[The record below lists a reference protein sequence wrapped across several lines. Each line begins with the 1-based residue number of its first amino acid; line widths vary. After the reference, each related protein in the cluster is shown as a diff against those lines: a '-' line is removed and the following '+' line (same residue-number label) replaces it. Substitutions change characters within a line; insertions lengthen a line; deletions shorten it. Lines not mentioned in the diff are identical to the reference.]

1 MNRLINEDGFT
12 LVETLIVLLVS
23 SVLIL
28 MPTLSIGQLME
39 EMEIN
44 FFFRELTSNLTLMQN
59 QSIMGG
65 HGTKVS
71 FYGTKQKD
79 HILFVVNSGHPLNR
93 EMVLDRPYYRLA
105 ENKPIEFRFKGG
117 TGNITSSNT
126 VKFSST
132 QGQYKLTYL
141 LGSGRFDIKKEIKK

>member
-1 MNRLINEDGFT
+1 MNELKIEEGFT
-12 LVETLIVLLVS
+12 LIETLIVLLVS
-23 SVLIL
+23 SIL
-28 MPTLSIGQLME
+28 LLVPTLSMGQLME
-39 EMEIN
+39 EMEVN

-65 HGTKVS
+65 QGTKVS
-71 FYGTKQKD
+71 FYSTKHKD
-79 HILFVVNSGHPLNR
+79 HILFEVNSGHPLNR

-141 LGSGRFDIKKEIKK
+141 LGSGRFDIKKDVKK

>member
-1 MNRLINEDGFT
+1 MNELKIEEGFT
-12 LVETLIVLLVS
+12 LIETLIVLLVS
-23 SVLIL
+23 SIL
-28 MPTLSIGQLME
+28 LLVPTLSMGQLME
-39 EMEIN
+39 EMEVN

-71 FYGTKQKD
+71 FYGTKQKG

-105 ENKPIEFRFKGG
+105 ENKPVEFRFKAG

-132 QGQYKLTYL
+132 QGQYRLTYL
-141 LGSGRFDIKKEIKK
+141 LGSGRFDIKKDTKR

>member
-1 MNRLINEDGFT
+1 MNELNNEEGFT
-12 LVETLIVLLVS
+12 LIETLIVLLVS
-23 SVLIL
+23 SIL
-28 MPTLSIGQLME
+28 LLVPILSMGQLMQ
-39 EMEIN
+39 EMEVN

-105 ENKPIEFRFKGG
+105 ENKPIEFRFKEG

-126 VKFSST
+126 VIFSST
-132 QGQYKLTYL
+132 KGSYRLTYL
-141 LGSGRFDIKKEIKK
+141 LGSGRFDIKKDTKR

>member
-1 MNRLINEDGFT
+1 MNELKIEEGFT
-12 LVETLIVLLVS
+12 LIETLIVLLVS
-23 SVLIL
+23 SIL
-28 MPTLSIGQLME
+28 LLVPTLSMGQLMQ
-39 EMEIN
+39 EMEVN
-44 FFFRELTSNLTLMQN
+44 FFFRELTTNLTLMQN

-65 HGTKVS
+65 HRTKVS

-79 HILFVVNSGHPLNR
+79 HILFEVNSGHPLNR

-105 ENKPIEFRFKGG
+105 ENKPVEFRFKAG

-141 LGSGRFDIKKEIKK
+141 LGSGRFDIKKDVKK